1 MTQTRLLTTNQ
12 FKGLL
17 KAGDIIIPG
26 DDDLPSFS
34 ACGCATQINRML
46 PYMSESDRRGL
57 TALLGIIRFLPRG
70 AVRWMLALT
79 EKHRKFPDAIGG
91 VLRMINIGI

>member
-1 MTQTRLLTTNQ
+1 MRAELLSTSQ

-34 ACGCATQINRML
+34 ACGCAAEIDRML
-46 PYMSESDRRGL
+46 PYMSDSDRRGL
-57 TALLGIIRFLPRG
+57 PS
-70 AVRWMLALT
+70 
-79 EKHRKFPDAIGG
+79 
-91 VLRMINIGI
+91 